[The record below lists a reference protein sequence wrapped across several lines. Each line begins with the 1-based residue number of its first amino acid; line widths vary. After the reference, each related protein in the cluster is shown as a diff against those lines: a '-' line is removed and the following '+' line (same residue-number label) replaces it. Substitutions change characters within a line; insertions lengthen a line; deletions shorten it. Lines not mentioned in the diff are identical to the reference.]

1 MTGYATCELRAPRAT
16 ESGLAGL
23 FKALSALLGLGS
35 EPETVDEAA
44 LQRLI
49 ERARAGDRNAGQR
62 LYRQHVAR
70 VYRTMRGM
78 LRSDADAE
86 DVTQDA
92 MLTVLTSLDRYSPRP
107 DIRFSAWVM
116 TIAMNTLR
124 RRFRR
129 LRPEPTATG
138 ELPEVAD
145 ETEDLGHEID
155 AAERRRALLE
165 ALAELDERERMLV
178 SLRYGA
184 ELNAKEIAALTGIGA
199 ANVRKILERTRERL
213 GARLEALREDTGN
226 CDERR

>member
-1 MTGYATCELRAPRAT
+1 LRAPRAT

-49 ERARAGDRNAGQR
+49 DRARAGDRNAGQR

-116 TIAMNTLR
+116 TIAM
-124 RRFRR
+124 
-129 LRPEPTATG
+129 
-138 ELPEVAD
+138 
-145 ETEDLGHEID
+145 
-155 AAERRRALLE
+155 
-165 ALAELDERERMLV
+165 
-178 SLRYGA
+178 
-184 ELNAKEIAALTGIGA
+184 
-199 ANVRKILERTRERL
+199 
-213 GARLEALREDTGN
+213 
-226 CDERR
+226 